1 MVRRLRRTK
10 KNQKYD
16 YNRNRKRLNIKDRL
30 NGRVKCP
37 EIRKEYD
44 QNKVPAKNIREMGLA
59 YNVNRAIPIPN
70 VKRQMKLMERELN
83 NAKPPPPAAAAT
95 EEGDGSDPEEA
106 TAVPVVAKETVKKT
120 RKPAPKQ
127 HVADQMEQEANEFN
141 GIRYR
146 LPRPQVRQIM
156 MMVDRY
162 GFDYAAMAKDRRNY
176 EQETWRQF
184 RAKVRRF
191 LRIPAQCTPYLERK
205 GWLDCDM
212 TDATDPRWKEYGTD
226 DEA

>member
-37 EIRKEYD
+37 QIRKEYD
-44 QNKVPAKNIREMGLA
+44 KNKVPAKNIREMGLA

-83 NAKPPPPAAAAT
+83 NAKPPPAASTGGDESDSEETTAVSIAT
-95 EEGDGSDPEEA
+95 EQ
-106 TAVPVVAKETVKKT
+106 TVKKP

-127 HVADQMEQEANEFN
+127 YVADQLEQEANEFN
-141 GIRYR
+141 GIRYK

-162 GFDYAAMAKDRRNY
+162 GFNYAEMAKDRRNY

>member
-1 MVRRLRRTK
+1 MVRRLRKTK

-16 YNRNRKRLNIKDRL
+16 YSRNRKRLNAKDRR
-30 NGRVKCP
+30 NGKVKCP
-37 EIRKEYD
+37 EIRKEYEP
-44 QNKVPAKNIREMGLA
+44 NKVPARNIHEMGLA
-59 YNVNRAIPIPN
+59 YDVNRVIPIPN
-70 VKRQMKLMERELN
+70 AKRMMKQME
-83 NAKPPPPAAAAT
+83 AAFS
-95 EEGDGSDPEEA
+95 EEPDEVLLAEN
-106 TAVPVVAKETVKKT
+106 EKKT
-120 RKPAPKQ
+120 KRPAQKQ
-127 HVADQMEQEANEFN
+127 HVADQLEEDAKEFS
-141 GIRYR
+141 GIRFR

-162 GFDYAAMAKDRRNY
+162 GFDYNAMAKDRRNY

-191 LRIPAQCTPYLERK
+191 LKIPAQCTPYLERK

-212 TDATDPRWKEYGTD
+212 SDATDPRWKEFCTD